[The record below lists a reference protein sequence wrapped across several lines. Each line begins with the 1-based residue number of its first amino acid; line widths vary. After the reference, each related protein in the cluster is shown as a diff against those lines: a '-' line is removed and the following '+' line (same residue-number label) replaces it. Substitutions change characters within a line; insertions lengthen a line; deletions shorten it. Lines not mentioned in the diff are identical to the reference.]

1 MEIGN
6 KYAGGDLS
14 ESYCSFFIFPLG
26 IELYLFNEDTEICL
40 TLWPFKL
47 TFGMGK
53 NRTLFH

>member
-6 KYAGGDLS
+6 NYVGGDFS
-14 ESYCSFFIFPLG
+14 ENYCSFFIFPLG
-26 IELYLFNEDTEICL
+26 IELYFFEDIEICL
-40 TLWPFKL
+40 TLWPVKL